1 MRKCTFAVMFGT
13 GGFFSG
19 TLIADARKDILGV
32 LKKSGYGAI
41 MMNPSETQYGAI
53 NTPEEGE
60 KFAKFLSLNKGK
72 YDGVIICLPNFG
84 NENGAVAAVRDC
96 GTPILVQAYPDELE
110 RIDMSK
116 RRDAFCGKFSVMDV
130 LCQYGIPFSALM
142 PHTVHPSSL
151 DFEENLRVFSGTCR
165 VVNGMKRFTVGAVG
179 ARTTAFKTVRF
190 DELALQKYGI
200 TTETLDLSEVMMRV
214 RSLGTSEPEV
224 KEKASTL
231 RNYTCWGGTPKKAFE
246 NIVKLSVVLDRIMK
260 EFKMDALSLRCW
272 IEIEKELKI
281 SPCVILSEINDR
293 GIAAACELDV
303 CNAVAMRA
311 LSLASG
317 NPSTCLDWNNNY
329 ADDPDKCILF
339 HCGPVPQKMMTAKGL
354 VIDHPM
360 FVKSLG
366 EGCGFGCNTG
376 RISAS
381 PITFASAKTDAG
393 KLHFYLGGGEFTGDV
408 IPDEFFG
415 CAGVAKID
423 GLQKKLQSIGYS
435 GYRHHVSVTFG
446 EVGKAVNEAFVRYL
460 KYECMPLDDFSA

>member
-1 MRKCTFAVMFGT
+1 
-13 GGFFSG
+13 
-19 TLIADARKDILGV
+19 
-32 LKKSGYGAI
+32 
-41 MMNPSETQYGAI
+41 
-53 NTPEEGE
+53 
-60 KFAKFLSLNKGK
+60 
-72 YDGVIICLPNFG
+72 
-84 NENGAVAAVRDC
+84 
-96 GTPILVQAYPDELE
+96 
-110 RIDMSK
+110 
-116 RRDAFCGKFSVMDV
+116 
-130 LCQYGIPFSALM
+130 
-142 PHTVHPSSL
+142 
-151 DFEENLRVFSGTCR
+151 
-165 VVNGMKRFTVGAVG
+165 
-179 ARTTAFKTVRF
+179 
-190 DELALQKYGI
+190 
-200 TTETLDLSEVMMRV
+200 
-214 RSLGTSEPEV
+214 
-224 KEKASTL
+224 
-231 RNYTCWGGTPKKAFE
+231 
-246 NIVKLSVVLDRIMK
+246 VLDRIMN

-460 KYECMPLDDFSA
+460 KYECMPLDDFSV